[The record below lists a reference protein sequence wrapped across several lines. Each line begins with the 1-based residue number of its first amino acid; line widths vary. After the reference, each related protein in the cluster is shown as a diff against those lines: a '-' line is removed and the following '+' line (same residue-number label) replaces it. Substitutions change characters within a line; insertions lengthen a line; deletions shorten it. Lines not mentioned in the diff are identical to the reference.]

1 MPLLVSSSLIVQEDN
16 PVGSRAPRRA
26 DLSAPDIGGAMPE
39 LPEVETVRRGLALRI
54 SGRRIL
60 RAELRRP
67 DLRRPFPPA
76 LAARLDGALIG
87 ALGRRGKYILIE
99 LDADGLLL
107 LHLGMSG
114 RVTASRAA
122 LPAAPHDHVVL
133 TLDDGTVIR
142 FNDPRRFGTLDY
154 VKRGEEDRHPLLAGL
169 GPEPLEPGFDGGY
182 LAIKLAGKLTPIKA
196 ALLDQRVVAGLGNI
210 YVCEALFRAGLSP
223 RRLAAS
229 IGRGRAERLAAAIR
243 SVLAEAIAAGGS
255 SLRDYVQADG
265 ALGYFQHQWAV
276 YGREGSPCP
285 GCDCAAGVRRIVQS
299 GRSTF
304 FCAKRQR

>member
-1 MPLLVSSSLIVQEDN
+1 M
-16 PVGSRAPRRA
+16 
-26 DLSAPDIGGAMPE
+26 IGGAMPE

-54 SGRRIL
+54 SGRRIV

-76 LAARLDGALIG
+76 LGERLDGALIG
-87 ALGRRGKYILIE
+87 ALGRRGKYILVE
-99 LDADGLLL
+99 LDTDGLLL

-114 RVTASRAA
+114 RITTGSAA

-142 FNDPRRFGTLDY
+142 FNDPRRFGLIDY
-154 VKRGEEDRHPLLAGL
+154 ITRGEVARHPLLAGL
-169 GPEPLEPGFDGGY
+169 GPEPLEPGFDGAY
-182 LAIKLAGKLTPIKA
+182 LGAALASKLTPIKA

-229 IGRGRAERLAAAIR
+229 IGRVRAERLAVAIR
-243 SVLAEAIAAGGS
+243 SVLTEAIAAGGS

-265 ALGYFQHQWAV
+265 ALGYFQHHWAV
-276 YGREGSPCP
+276 YGREGEPCP
-285 GCDCAAGVRRIVQS
+285 SCNCSEGVRRIVQS

>member
-1 MPLLVSSSLIVQEDN
+1 
-16 PVGSRAPRRA
+16 
-26 DLSAPDIGGAMPE
+26 MPE

-76 LAARLDGALIG
+76 LAKRLDGARIG

-99 LDADGLLL
+99 LDSDGLLL

-114 RVTASRAA
+114 RLTVGSGG
-122 LPAAPHDHVVL
+122 LPSAPHDHVVL
-133 TLDDGTVIR
+133 TLDDGTSVR
-142 FNDPRRFGTLDY
+142 FNDPRRFGLIDY
-154 VKRGEEDRHPLLAGL
+154 LKRGGEAQHPLLAGL
-169 GPEPLEPGFDGGY
+169 GPEPLEPDFNGAY
-182 LAIKLAGKLTPIKA
+182 LSAALAGKLTPIKT
-196 ALLDQRVVAGLGNI
+196 ALLDQRIVAGLGNI
-210 YVCEALFRAGLSP
+210 YACEALFRAGLSP
-223 RRLAAS
+223 RRLANS
-229 IGRGRAERLAAAIR
+229 IRLARAARLADAIQ
-243 SVLAEAIAAGGS
+243 SVLTEAIAAGGS

-265 ALGYFQHQWAV
+265 ALGYFQHHWAV
-276 YGREGSPCP
+276 YGHEGDPCP
-285 GCDCAAGVRRIVQS
+285 GCDCGGGVRRIVQS